1 MKLWGICCTECC
13 SGVVWVLLLVFVLC
27 RLVVVVVDFSWCCGV
42 SVVAV
47 CFSVFSAVFAGRCAS
62 VVGFGGLSFVPR
74 TFPCCLVF
82 CSWVFG
88 CFGRLGARTGSASVQ
103 TASGHCSGASQ
114 VRITCEKS
122 SKRPPYHIDI

>member
-1 MKLWGICCTECC
+1 MLIFL
-13 SGVVWVLLLVFVLC
+13 GVVEFRLLQFV
-27 RLVVVVVDFSWCCGV
+27 
-42 SVVAV
+42 
-47 CFSVFSAVFAGRCAS
+47 SVFSAVFAGRCAS

-82 CSWVFG
+82 SSWVFG

-114 VRITCEKS
+114 VRITGENLQMLQVKLGLTVT
-122 SKRPPYHIDI
+122 

>member
-1 MKLWGICCTECC
+1 MILSSGAWVGLWGICCTECC
-13 SGVVWVLLLVFVLC
+13 SGVVWVLLLVFLLC
-27 RLVVVVVDFSWCCGV
+27 RLVVVEFGLLQ
-42 SVVAV
+42 
-47 CFSVFSAVFAGRCAS
+47 FISVFSAVFAGRCAS

-82 CSWVFG
+82 GSWVFG

-114 VRITCEKS
+114 VRFTGEIV
-122 SKRPPYHIDI
+122 